1 MKKDIFKPDETISEK
16 EIKLGTQS
24 VSIPGLNPHRSVQ
37 MRSETMKGI
46 AWYQPKARGAIYWSV
61 PLLKIY
67 LAYGVTSDEYRRAV
81 EIRIAN
87 LQKVA

>member
-1 MKKDIFKPDETISEK
+1 MKKDIFKSDETISEK
-16 EIKLGTQS
+16 EIKLGTHS

-46 AWYQPKARGAIYWSV
+46 AWFQPKARGTVYWSV

-67 LAYGVTSDEYRRAV
+67 LAYGVNSDEYQRAIEV
-81 EIRIAN
+81 RVAD